1 MECAGKGSR
10 RTQCSGPPTRRCG
23 RCGAVAYCSISH
35 QVSHWT
41 VHKEECERL
50 EQQMKC
56 ADVLNEFPFAFSQE
70 ATVQVCEKQETRCSF
85 LKKRG
90 IHQVGLWMH
99 ECSCGAAVDSLD
111 HSRFVIMPTV
121 NMICELK
128 FSILCPSS
136 PIPKHLC
143 SWKDYYDWRCIPLY
157 SPVAL
162 LLHWPLTVYHAIQL
176 AAARNLIPEFSNE
189 LRIHYLGPD
198 KELSQLAV
206 FGELIALFQGVQVH
220 VELVGPAIPQYRDGE
235 KIDLYNYA
243 HCIETDCICKSS
255 SENLSLHVSGK
266 SSEVRLRLH
275 SGYYHDRYRDIAKD
289 SLPHLIIAPNAGI
302 AAFMSWLR
310 TIELIKTINIP
321 AVFSD
326 YCEEAC
332 HLAACCI
339 SSVTS
344 CLGLG
349 LNFGE
354 SLKVP
359 FRVNDVLPALPRQ
372 ISWPVLNNLHSAVD
386 LLPSFVGSVSPTNGS
401 IEWKG
406 ACFFDNEA
414 RLEFTGGDRGLGG
427 GILHLKVKQ
436 HGISVFLMPSG
447 MLGTL
452 LSLVDV
458 LPLFSNTVWGQNAN
472 LEFLKK
478 HMGATFE
485 KRSRP
490 WRATINPDDVHS
502 GDFLALSK
510 IRGRW
515 GGFETLEKWVTG
527 AFAGHTAVCLKDEF
541 GNLWVGESGHE
552 NGKGEEIIVVIPWDE
567 WWELS
572 LKDESN
578 PQVVLL
584 PLHPDV
590 RAKFNST
597 AAWEYARSMAGKPYG
612 YHNMIFSWIDT
623 IADNYP
629 PPLDAHL
636 VISVMSMWTRVQP
649 AYAANMWN
657 EALNKRLGTEDLDLY
672 GILAETERQGI
683 TFDQLLTIP
692 EQDDWVYS
700 DGKSTTCVAFILA
713 MYKEAGILGPYANS
727 IQVTEFT
734 IRDAYMLKIFEE
746 NITRLPSWCNNEID
760 QLPFCQILG
769 EYKMELPEYNTLEP
783 YANMNEY
790 CPTLPPTYERPVHC

>member
-1 MECAGKGSR
+1 MM
-10 RTQCSGPPTRRCG
+10 
-23 RCGAVAYCSISH
+23 V
-35 QVSHWT
+35 
-41 VHKEECERL
+41 
-50 EQQMKC
+50 
-56 ADVLNEFPFAFSQE
+56 FARS
-70 ATVQVCEKQETRCSF
+70 
-85 LKKRG
+85 
-90 IHQVGLWMH
+90 M
-99 ECSCGAAVDSLD
+99 
-111 HSRFVIMPTV
+111 
-121 NMICELK
+121 
-128 FSILCPSS
+128 
-136 PIPKHLC
+136 
-143 SWKDYYDWRCIPLY
+143 
-157 SPVAL
+157 
-162 LLHWPLTVYHAIQL
+162 
-176 AAARNLIPEFSNE
+176 
-189 LRIHYLGPD
+189 
-198 KELSQLAV
+198 
-206 FGELIALFQGVQVH
+206 
-220 VELVGPAIPQYRDGE
+220 
-235 KIDLYNYA
+235 
-243 HCIETDCICKSS
+243 
-255 SENLSLHVSGK
+255 
-266 SSEVRLRLH
+266 
-275 SGYYHDRYRDIAKD
+275 
-289 SLPHLIIAPNAGI
+289 
-302 AAFMSWLR
+302 WL
-310 TIELIKTINIP
+310 
-321 AVFSD
+321 
-326 YCEEAC
+326 
-332 HLAACCI
+332 
-339 SSVTS
+339 
-344 CLGLG
+344 LGLIYFLGLGLGFG

-427 GILHLKVKQ
+427 GVLHLKTIGGWITGLLMEQVMMLNLNKYKPSTLATNLAIIWTSAAHSWTCMDLYVFATPYRITWDYYFSARDHTLKFESWEEEAELEYVKQ

-552 NGKGEEIIVVIPWDE
+552 NEKGEEIIVVIPWDE

-700 DGKSTTCVAFILA
+700 DGNQQHV
-713 MYKEAGILGPYANS
+713 
-727 IQVTEFT
+727 
-734 IRDAYMLKIFEE
+734 
-746 NITRLPSWCNNEID
+746 
-760 QLPFCQILG
+760 
-769 EYKMELPEYNTLEP
+769 
-783 YANMNEY
+783 
-790 CPTLPPTYERPVHC
+790 